1 MDDREKAAEE
11 LAIKS
16 HDKELLQKLRQSLGL
31 SVRLE
36 GGAAHLPSFHS
47 ISRFFGGGGCAQEE
61 QQIPDS
67 VVTQV
72 KSINPFASMQK
83 PQATTQTQAPNRNE
97 PITRHVLHASSFFFL
112 QAPYRGLVSFFLI
125 SVGDTPP
132 KELSSRISRLRC

>member
-1 MDDREKAAEE
+1 MLRVLATRSSIRCSPQLLASQVRTYGKMDDREKAAEE

-31 SVRLE
+31 S
-36 GGAAHLPSFHS
+36 
-47 ISRFFGGGGCAQEE
+47 EE

-97 PITRHVLHASSFFFL
+97 PITRAEFQDFQIAVL
-112 QAPYRGLVSFFLI
+112 
-125 SVGDTPP
+125 
-132 KELSSRISRLRC
+132 KRLESIENAVHKAK

>member
-47 ISRFFGGGGCAQEE
+47 ISRFFGGG
-61 QQIPDS
+61 D
-67 VVTQV
+67 V
-72 KSINPFASMQK
+72 
-83 PQATTQTQAPNRNE
+83 R
-97 PITRHVLHASSFFFL
+97 R
-112 QAPYRGLVSFFLI
+112 R
-125 SVGDTPP
+125 
-132 KELSSRISRLRC
+132 SSRFPTPW